1 MKLQRLKYIDI
12 NSKVFISVAF
22 VMTLLFNSINFP
34 VQYYSDIPHFL
45 AYSGIFILMHSIN
58 FKWST
63 AIMHLFINIF
73 PKESDQYKR
82 ISIVLA
88 IFLLILGL
96 QLFGLFKMYGNVS
109 WFNYVYSEKAFVW
122 NFIVLSVLSIF
133 RTFLLEGVN
142 SYNEWKRNNTET
154 EKLNVSYNQSRLN
167 ALKSQVNPHFLFNCL
182 NTLSSLIQEDEE
194 KAEMFLNEMS
204 KVYRYMLR
212 NDEETLVPLEVEL
225 GFIKSYHHLL
235 KARYGDGL
243 QLHIDI
249 PDKELSMQIAPHSL
263 QVIIENA
270 FTQNIVSKALPLS
283 IAVFIDPNGKLIV
296 QNNVQPKTVTDA
308 MDFEAGL
315 DNLVKK
321 YELLGAIIN
330 VDDSTNQGRVIKIP
344 LFGKKEVMV

>member
-1 MKLQRLKYIDI
+1 
-12 NSKVFISVAF
+12 
-22 VMTLLFNSINFP
+22 
-34 VQYYSDIPHFL
+34 
-45 AYSGIFILMHSIN
+45 
-58 FKWST
+58 
-63 AIMHLFINIF
+63 
-73 PKESDQYKR
+73 
-82 ISIVLA
+82 
-88 IFLLILGL
+88 
-96 QLFGLFKMYGNVS
+96 
-109 WFNYVYSEKAFVW
+109 VYSEKAFVW

-243 QLHIDI
+243 QLI
-249 PDKELSMQIAPHSL
+249 KS
-263 QVIIENA
+263 QVWRWI
-270 FTQNIVSKALPLS
+270 T
-283 IAVFIDPNGKLIV
+283 
-296 QNNVQPKTVTDA
+296 TTH
-308 MDFEAGL
+308 
-315 DNLVKK
+315 
-321 YELLGAIIN
+321 
-330 VDDSTNQGRVIKIP
+330 
-344 LFGKKEVMV
+344 